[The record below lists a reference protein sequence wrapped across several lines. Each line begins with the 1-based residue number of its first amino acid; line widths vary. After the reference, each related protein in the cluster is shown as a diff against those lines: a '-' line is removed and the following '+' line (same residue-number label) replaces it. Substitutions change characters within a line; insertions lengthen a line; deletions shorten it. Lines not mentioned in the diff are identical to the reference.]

1 MAQCNIIFVFGNY
14 GGYKQTWVFAPEISI
29 KEMKLRMLKD
39 NWPEDRIAPARSVQ
53 GMRFL
58 WGGRELKDDTTLSEY

>member
-1 MAQCNIIFVFGNY
+1 
-14 GGYKQTWVFAPEISI
+14 
-29 KEMKLRMLKD
+29 MKLRMLKD
-39 NWPEDRIAPARSVQ
+39 NWPEDRIVPARSVA